1 MVRRS
6 PSGLDWLCSSVSLFA
21 PSDPNKRSVPVD
33 SGGRRADLFSG
44 GPLSCAVQ
52 RGVLAADHGMGFL
65 YPALAGICDIAD
77 RADTGRRCGVTL
89 VPAEMGT
96 ADRLWMYSGGRAS
109 DPFLQCVMRDLLRKR
124 GLEGTYAHGGRSGQ
138 NAMEP

>member
-1 MVRRS
+1 M
-6 PSGLDWLCSSVSLFA
+6 
-21 PSDPNKRSVPVD
+21 D

-44 GPLSCAVQ
+44 GPLSGVVQ
-52 RGVLAADHGMGFL
+52 RRVLAADHGMGFL
-65 YPALAGICDIAD
+65 YPALVGICDIAD
-77 RADTGRRCGVTL
+77 GADTGRRCGVTL
-89 VPAEMGT
+89 VQAEMGP